1 MTFKSVTLSWIK
13 QRAVLL
19 LLFTAFLMTSS
30 LVFEQQQ
37 TIESQ
42 RVLIRD
48 LFHDS
53 VELSQL
59 KVQAQREQAVKPI
72 AEHRN

>member
-1 MTFKSVTLSWIK
+1 MNLQRVTLSWIK
-13 QRAVLL
+13 KRGVLL
-19 LLFTAFLMTSS
+19 LLFSAFLMTSS

-42 RVLIRD
+42 RVLIHD

-53 VELSQL
+53 MELSQL
-59 KVQAQREQAVKPI
+59 KVQQRAQVTKPI
-72 AEHRN
+72 VEHHN

>member
-1 MTFKSVTLSWIK
+1 MTLELSQFSWIK
-13 QRAVLL
+13 KRGVLL
-19 LLFTAFLMTSS
+19 LLFMAFLMTSS
-30 LVFEQQQ
+30 VVFEQQQ

-53 VELSQL
+53 MELNQIRI
-59 KVQAQREQAVKPI
+59 KQTAVR
-72 AEHRN
+72 H

>member
-1 MTFKSVTLSWIK
+1 MTIPTINASWLRK
-13 QRAVLL
+13 RAVLL
-19 LLFTAFLMTSS
+19 LLFMAFLMTSG

-53 VELSQL
+53 MELSQL
-59 KVQAQREQAVKPI
+59 KVRQASLK
-72 AEHRN
+72 H

>member
-1 MTFKSVTLSWIK
+1 MGSMTLESAQFSWIK
-13 QRAVLL
+13 KRGVLL
-19 LLFTAFLMTSS
+19 LLFMAFLMTSS
-30 LVFEQQQ
+30 VVFEQQQ

-53 VELSQL
+53 MELSQMKVKGAAL
-59 KVQAQREQAVKPI
+59 KR
-72 AEHRN
+72 